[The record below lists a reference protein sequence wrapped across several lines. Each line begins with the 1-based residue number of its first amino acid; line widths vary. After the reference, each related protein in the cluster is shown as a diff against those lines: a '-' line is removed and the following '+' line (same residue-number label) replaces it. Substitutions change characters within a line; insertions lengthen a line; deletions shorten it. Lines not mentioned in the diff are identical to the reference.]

1 MNKSISVQ
9 HKYRKKPI
17 VIEAFQFFRDHYW
30 SFEPP
35 NSDDWPVWAQRACG
49 IKTGEQGA
57 IWMDVHTSSPTYE
70 QFFCGTLE
78 GKHEVSEGDYIIQGI
93 KGEIYP
99 CKPDIFEATYEAV
112 SG

>member
-1 MNKSISVQ
+1 
-9 HKYRKKPI
+9 
-17 VIEAFQFFRDHYW
+17 
-30 SFEPP
+30 
-35 NSDDWPVWAQRACG
+35 
-49 IKTGEQGA
+49 
-57 IWMDVHTSSPTYE
+57 MDVHTSSPTYE